1 MFKPGVVAALLILL
15 TFPAAAEPLRIGVI
29 TDMSGQY
36 KDGNG
41 PGSVLAATMAVEDF
55 GPTVNG
61 RPIEIVVADHQ
72 NKPDIAGAV
81 VRRWLDQDGVEV
93 IVEGVNS
100 TVGLAIQAIT
110 RERGR
115 IFLISGAGSSDLTG
129 KECSATSVH
138 WTYDTYASSSATAK
152 AILARGGRSWFFITA
167 DYAFGLA
174 LQRDASAT
182 IVAGG
187 GSVVG
192 SVRHPFGSSDFS
204 AYLLQAASTQAD
216 VIAFA
221 NAGADFANAAKQ
233 AREFGLFT
241 PGRTL
246 VALQVT
252 VNDIPALGLEV
263 VQGMQ
268 FTDSWYWDLNDE
280 TRAWSKRF
288 FARHGAMP
296 SAYQAGTYSATLHY
310 LQAVRDAA
318 SSEPLTVM
326 ARMRATPIHDMF
338 TPNGVIRADGRMVH
352 DMYLMRFKRP
362 EESTGKWD
370 LYALEATIP
379 GKDAFRPLEQG
390 GCPHLA
396 PS

>member
-129 KECSATSVH
+129 KACAPTGFH
-138 WTYDTYASSSATAK
+138 WTFDTVALAKGTAGAVVK
-152 AILARGGRSWFFITA
+152 AGGDTWFFMTA
-167 DYAFGLA
+167 DYAFGYAMEADARALVIAAGGKVVGGVRVPMSTADMSSYLLQAKGSGAKIIGLA
-174 LQRDASAT
+174 NAGGDLINSIKQASEFG

-187 GSVVG
+187 QKLAGLLV
-192 SVRHPFGSSDFS
+192 FISDIHSLGLQIAQGLFLTESFYWDQDDATRAFS
-204 AYLLQAASTQAD
+204 ARF
-216 VIAFA
+216 V
-221 NAGADFANAAKQ
+221 
-233 AREFGLFT
+233 ARSG
-241 PGRTL
+241 GREPTM
-246 VALQVT
+246 V
-252 VNDIPALGLEV
+252 
-263 VQGMQ
+263 
-268 FTDSWYWDLNDE
+268 
-280 TRAWSKRF
+280 
-288 FARHGAMP
+288 
-296 SAYQAGTYSATLHY
+296 QAGVYSGVTHY
-310 LQAVRDAA
+310 LKAVTAA
-318 SSEPLTVM
+318 QSTDGPIVA
-326 ARMRATPIHDMF
+326 ARMREIPVTDFMTHGAR
-338 TPNGVIRADGRMVH
+338 IRADGRVLR
-352 DMYLMRFKRP
+352 DFYLFEVKSPAESKGPWDYYKPIRTIPAEEAVRP
-362 EESTGKWD
+362 EAE
-370 LYALEATIP
+370 
-379 GKDAFRPLEQG
+379 G
-390 GCPHLA
+390 GCNLNR
-396 PS
+396 